1 MGNNI
6 IKGVGFMSN
15 NMRVYVEGVGEVEIA
30 SEATLEDVCQKAFG
44 NKHKD
49 YLGAR
54 VKNRV
59 HHLKRKAE
67 ENSYI
72 KFLDL
77 KTEDGYRI
85 YTRTISLVFIMACKE
100 LFPRDTVTIEQFLG
114 NGLYAEFAAG
124 KTLGYSDIIRIREK
138 MRDIID
144 KDLAINRE
152 TVSYEEALSIFED
165 QGHRDKVRLFKT
177 LKREQVQIYRVGDY
191 VDSFHGY
198 LAPSTGYVE
207 YFDLKY
213 YHPGV
218 IILFPTG
225 DSNKRIPEFKEQK
238 KLAKVFREANKWA
251 EILDL
256 SFVSSLNEKIHNGEI
271 EDVIKISEALH
282 EKKIAKIADM
292 ICEDDD
298 INVILIAGP
307 SSSGKTT
314 FANRLAV
321 HLKVNGKMP
330 IAISLDDY
338 FVDREK
344 TPLNDKGEYDFES
357 IEAID
362 LEKLNEDL
370 LKLLEGE
377 EVELPRFNF
386 ITGKRER
393 SGVKVRVDKEHP
405 IILEGIHG
413 LNPKLTTYIPD
424 KNKFKIYVS
433 ALTQLNIDAHNR
445 ISTTDTRLIRR
456 IVRDNKFRGNDV
468 FKTLQMWRGV
478 VEGEGINIFPYQE
491 EADIMFNSA
500 LVYELS
506 VLKKYAIPLLE
517 KVDNNSTYYSE
528 SIRLLKFLKYFE
540 PIEDERAIPANS
552 ILREFIGGI

>member
-1 MGNNI
+1 MADKI
-6 IKGVGFMSN
+6 
-15 NMRVYVEGVGEVEIA
+15 RVYVEDIGTVEVEREA
-30 SEATLEDVCQKAFG
+30 SFEEVSKKAFG
-44 NKHKD
+44 SNYKD

-54 VKNRV
+54 VNNEV
-59 HHLKRKAE
+59 FHLQKKVT
-67 ENSYI
+67 ENSHI

-100 LFPRDTVTIEQFLG
+100 LFPEDTVIIEQFLG
-114 NGLYAEFAAG
+114 NGLYAEFQG
-124 KTLGYSDIIRIREK
+124 QKSLGYSDIEK
-138 MRDIID
+138 LKKIMRKIID
-144 KDLAINRE
+144 KDIPIRRE
-152 TVSYEEALSIFED
+152 TVTYEEAISMFEEH
-165 QGHRDKVRLFKT
+165 GHHDKIRLLKT
-177 LKREQVQIYRVGDY
+177 LNKDRIQIYRIGEY

-198 LAPSTGYVE
+198 LAPSTGYVK

-225 DSNKRIPEFKEQK
+225 ESKTSIPEFKEQK
-238 KLAKVFREANKWA
+238 KLAKVFQEANRWA
-251 EILDL
+251 DILDL
-256 SFVSSLNEKIHNGEI
+256 GFVGSLNEKIHSGEI
-271 EDVIKISEALH
+271 EEIIKVNEALH
-282 EKKIAKIADM
+282 EKKIANIADL

-298 INVILIAGP
+298 IKVILIAGP

-314 FANRLAV
+314 FSKRLAV
-321 HLKVNGKMP
+321 HLKVNGKRP

-362 LEKLNEDL
+362 LKLLNEDL
-370 LKLLEGE
+370 LKLLEGK

-386 ITGKRER
+386 ITGKREM
-393 SGVKVRVDKEHP
+393 SGKRIKLDKDHP

-413 LNPKLTTYIPD
+413 LNPRLTAYIPER
-424 KNKFKIYVS
+424 NKFKIYVS

-456 IVRDNKFRGNDV
+456 MVRDYKFRGNDV
-468 FKTLQMWRGV
+468 FRTFQMWRGV

-506 VLKKYAIPLLE
+506 VLKKYAVPLLE
-517 KVDNNSTYYSE
+517 KVDNTSPYYSE
-528 SIRLLKFLKYFE
+528 SKRLLKFLKYFK
-540 PIEDERAIPANS
+540 PIEDESAIPANS